1 MPKLTKAIIG
11 HLKYEGVTGSTCIY
25 WDDEIK
31 GLGVRVFPSGQ
42 KTFVLSCF
50 IEGKHRIKK
59 LERYGRITLKE
70 ARDKAQDCF
79 SALRHGMD
87 PFDKKI
93 IKENTFTVAD
103 LGKEYIDR
111 YAKLALQAF
120 FINALEKTTAI
131 RKPQSIISRSAMVR
145 VV

>member
-1 MPKLTKAIIG
+1 M
-11 HLKYEGVTGSTCIY
+11 
-25 WDDEIK
+25 
-31 GLGVRVFPSGQ
+31 GVRVFPSGQ

-93 IKENTFTVAD
+93 VKQNTFTVAD
-103 LGKEYIDR
+103 LGKEYINR
-111 YAKLALQAF
+111 YAKLALQTF
-120 FINALEKTTAI
+120 FYQCSRKTTAI
-131 RKPQSIISRSAMVR
+131 FKPQSIIPRSAMVR
-145 VV
+145 VG